1 MGIPGLKDEL
11 GPGERISLAR
21 YSIGHLQRTRK
32 PLRLAVDIS
41 IWLFQVQAAQGGTN
55 PALRTLFFRLT
66 RLISLPIQPIFVF
79 DGPYRPDYKR
89 GRLVSKNAAAAQIE
103 LSRKLIELFSYPCH
117 TAPGE
122 AEAECAKLQQ
132 AGVVDAVMSN
142 DVDALMFGSK
152 VTLLNYSKGS
162 AKQSGAATHV
172 DLYNTEVEDGDSKA
186 TLDTKGMVLVALLSG
201 GDYSP
206 AGVALCGPKLAVE
219 IARAGFGEDL
229 FEITQDLLSGRST
242 KKTEEALCEWRERLQ
257 YELQSNESGYFKTK
271 HKAVKIPA
279 DFPNLAALRS
289 CVDPVTSSLKDMD
302 TLRRL
307 DIWGRRVDVDRLRA
321 FVGRYLGW
329 KNAIGAKNFI
339 RKLAPSLLSYNLF
352 YSSLGTSKDKLRLKI
367 SGYKSADSFD
377 ALPVLK
383 LEYVPLQIVNVD
395 LDQETTT
402 ASPQEEEVM
411 NIDSSD
417 NDDTPKESHAM
428 VRKSTLAEYDP
439 SASQK
444 AWLFEALVRRGIPDT
459 VDDWFAE
466 YKKKEAAKKRPV
478 KKSETRKKKPKVVD
492 PGMKAG
498 SILRYG
504 TITKGPVI
512 QRNATPSLA
521 KESPPSNNHNLS
533 YSDRAGTQ
541 TPPISSEKSTDLPVS
556 PEFIDLTFSDPLDD
570 PVGLDHAQ
578 DKKGCIARSVFEIDL
593 ALSHV
598 HISEEM
604 PPASTQPG
612 IARAASRKQ
621 KIPKCKERIPAPS
634 ERPKEPKLPKEKKAI
649 MKSPSP
655 LPLNSAAQEFP
666 SLNQLSIELENIYN
680 TNPPSD
686 TRARHQ
692 KADRHALYRGNGPPA
707 SESIIDVFKPKM
719 ISREHCPPALHVEI
733 DNGFWT
739 KVQGASKD
747 CPCLLSSGKNPG
759 LNCISGRPICLG
771 CVSVIDLT

>member
-1 MGIPGLKDEL
+1 M
-11 GPGERISLAR
+11 
-21 YSIGHLQRTRK
+21 
-32 PLRLAVDIS
+32 
-41 IWLFQVQAAQGGTN
+41 
-55 PALRTLFFRLT
+55 
-66 RLISLPIQPIFVF
+66 
-79 DGPYRPDYKR
+79 
-89 GRLVSKNAAAAQIE
+89 
-103 LSRKLIELFSYPCH
+103 
-117 TAPGE
+117 APGE

-172 DLYNTEVEDGDSKA
+172 DLYNTEAEDGESKV
-186 TLDTKGMVLVALLSG
+186 TLNTRGMVLVALLSG

-242 KKTEEALCEWRERLQ
+242 KKAEEALCEWRERLQ

-289 CVDPVTSSLKDMD
+289 CVDPVTSSLKEMD
-302 TLRRL
+302 TLRRP
-307 DIWGRRVDVDRLRA
+307 DIWGRRVDVGQLRA

-329 KNAIGAKNFI
+329 KNAIGAKNFV

-352 YSSLGTSKDKLRLKI
+352 YSFPGMQKDKLPLKI
-367 SGYKSADSFD
+367 LGYKSADSFD

-395 LDQETTT
+395 LGQETATT
-402 ASPQEEEVM
+402 SPQEEEVM

-444 AWLFEALVRRGIPDT
+444 SWLFEALVRRGIPDT
-459 VDDWFAE
+459 VDDWLAE

-521 KESPPSNNHNLS
+521 KESPPSSNHSLP

-541 TPPISSEKSTDLPVS
+541 TPPISSEKSTGLPVS
-556 PEFIDLTFSDPLDD
+556 SEFIDLTFSDPLDD

-578 DKKGCIARSVFEIDL
+578 DKKGRKHYSYTSFQHMRILLGPNLQDCITRSVSEIDL

-598 HISEEM
+598 HITEEN
-604 PPASTQPG
+604 PLASDQPD
-612 IARAASRKQ
+612 IACATSRKQ
-621 KIPKCKERIPAPS
+621 KIPRRKERIPAPS
-634 ERPKEPKLPKEKKAI
+634 ERPKEPKQPKEKEAI
-649 MKSPSP
+649 TKSPSP
-655 LPLNSAAQEFP
+655 LPLYSTAQEFP
-666 SLNQLSIELENIYN
+666 SLNQLSIELESIYN
-680 TNPPSD
+680 ANSPSD
-686 TRARHQ
+686 TQARHQ
-692 KADRHALYRGNGPPA
+692 NADRQVSYRDNGPPA
-707 SESIIDVFKPKM
+707 SESIMEALNLNMV
-719 ISREHCPPALHVEI
+719 SREHRPAALHVKI

-739 KVQGASKD
+739 KIQGATTD
-747 CPCLLSSGKNPG
+747 CPCLLSSEDKPG
-759 LNCISGRPICLG
+759 LNCISGRPVCLG
-771 CVSVIDLT
+771 CVSTVDLT

>member
-21 YSIGHLQRTRK
+21 YSVGHLQRTRK

-41 IWLFQVQAAQGGTN
+41 IWLFQVQAAQGGAN

-79 DGPYRPDYKR
+79 DGPHRPDYKR
-89 GRLVSKNAAAAQIE
+89 GRLVNKNAAAAQIE

-117 TAPGE
+117 MAPGE

-172 DLYNTEVEDGDSKA
+172 DLYNTEAEDGDSKV
-186 TLDTKGMVLVALLSG
+186 TLDTRGMILVALLSG

-229 FEITQDLLSGRST
+229 LEITQDLLSGRST
-242 KKTEEALCEWRERLQ
+242 KKAEEALCEWRERLQ

-289 CVDPVTSSLKDMD
+289 CVDPVTSSLKEMD
-302 TLRRL
+302 ALRRS

-329 KNAIGAKNFI
+329 KNAIGAKNLI

-352 YSSLGTSKDKLRLKI
+352 YSSLGTPKDKPPLKI
-367 SGYKSADSFD
+367 LGYKSADSFD

-402 ASPQEEEVM
+402 TSPQEEEVM
-411 NIDSSD
+411 NSDSSD

-444 AWLFEALVRRGIPDT
+444 AWLFEAIVRRGIPDT
-459 VDDWFAE
+459 VDDWYVE
-466 YKKKEAAKKRPV
+466 CKKKEAAKKRLV

-498 SILRYG
+498 SILR
-504 TITKGPVI
+504 
-512 QRNATPSLA
+512 
-521 KESPPSNNHNLS
+521 
-533 YSDRAGTQ
+533 
-541 TPPISSEKSTDLPVS
+541 
-556 PEFIDLTFSDPLDD
+556 DPLDD
-570 PVGLDHAQ
+570 PVGLDHTQ
-578 DKKGCIARSVFEIDL
+578 DKNDCITRYVHEIDL

-598 HISEEM
+598 HISERM
-604 PPASTQPG
+604 LAGSTRPDIICAPSQE
-612 IARAASRKQ
+612 Q
-621 KIPKCKERIPAPS
+621 KIPKCKEQILVPPVQPNEA
-634 ERPKEPKLPKEKKAI
+634 KLPKEKKAI
-649 MKSPSP
+649 TKSPSP
-655 LPLNSAAQEFP
+655 HPSYSTTQEFP

-680 TNPPSD
+680 MNPPSD
-686 TRARHQ
+686 TRTRHQ
-692 KADRHALYRGNGPPA
+692 KTDRHVLYRDNGPPA
-707 SESIIDVFKPKM
+707 PEGIMDAFKPKM
-719 ISREHCPPALHVEI
+719 ISSEHRPPALHVKI

-739 KVQGASKD
+739 QVQGATTD
-747 CPCLLSSGKNPG
+747 CPCLLSSEKNSS
-759 LNCISGRPICLG
+759 LNCLSGRPICLG
-771 CVSVIDLT
+771 FACFNVDRA

>member
-21 YSIGHLQRTRK
+21 YSVGHLQRTRK

-79 DGPYRPDYKR
+79 DGPHRPDYKR

-117 TAPGE
+117 MAPGE

-172 DLYNTEVEDGDSKA
+172 DLYNTEAEDGDSKV
-186 TLDTKGMVLVALLSG
+186 TLDTRGMVLVALLSG

-229 FEITQDLLSGRST
+229 LEITQDLLSGRST
-242 KKTEEALCEWRERLQ
+242 KKAEEALCEWRERLQ

-289 CVDPVTSSLKDMD
+289 CVDPVTSSLKEMD
-302 TLRRL
+302 ALRRS

-321 FVGRYLGW
+321 FVGKYLGW
-329 KNAIGAKNFI
+329 KNAIGAKNLI

-352 YSSLGTSKDKLRLKI
+352 YSSLGTPKDKLPLKI
-367 SGYKSADSFD
+367 LGYKSADSFD

-444 AWLFEALVRRGIPDT
+444 AWLFETIVRRGIPDT

-466 YKKKEAAKKRPV
+466 CKKKEAAKKRPV
-478 KKSETRKKKPKVVD
+478 KKSEARKKKPKVVD

-512 QRNATPSLA
+512 QRNATSSLA
-521 KESPPSNNHNLS
+521 KESPPSSNHSLP
-533 YSDRAGTQ
+533 YSDIAGTQ
-541 TPPISSEKSTDLPVS
+541 KPPISSGKSTDLPAS
-556 PEFIDLTFSDPLDD
+556 SEFIDLTFSDPLDD
-570 PVGLDHAQ
+570 PVGSDHTQ
-578 DKKGCIARSVFEIDL
+578 DRKDL

-598 HISEEM
+598 HISEKM
-604 PPASTQPG
+604 LPGSTRPDIVCAPSQK
-612 IARAASRKQ
+612 R

-634 ERPKEPKLPKEKKAI
+634 VQPNEPKLPKEKKAI
-649 MKSPSP
+649 TKSPSP
-655 LPLNSAAQEFP
+655 LPSYSTTQEFP

-680 TNPPSD
+680 MNPPGD
-686 TRARHQ
+686 TRTRHQ
-692 KADRHALYRGNGPPA
+692 KTDRHILYRDNGPPA
-707 SESIIDVFKPKM
+707 PEGIMDAFKPEM
-719 ISREHCPPALHVEI
+719 IFCEHRPPALHVKI

-739 KVQGASKD
+739 QVQGATTD
-747 CPCLLSSGKNPG
+747 CPCLLSSEKNSS
-759 LNCISGRPICLG
+759 LNCLSGRPICLG
-771 CVSVIDLT
+771 YVSIVDLT

>member
-21 YSIGHLQRTRK
+21 YSVGHLQRTRK

-41 IWLFQVQAAQGGTN
+41 IWLFQVQAAQGGAN

-79 DGPYRPDYKR
+79 DGPHRPDYKR
-89 GRLVSKNAAAAQIE
+89 GRLVNKNAAAAQIE

-117 TAPGE
+117 MAPGE

-172 DLYNTEVEDGDSKA
+172 DLYNTEAEDGDSKV
-186 TLDTKGMVLVALLSG
+186 TLDTRGMILVALLSG

-229 FEITQDLLSGRST
+229 LEITQDLLSGRST
-242 KKTEEALCEWRERLQ
+242 KKAEEALCEWRERLQ

-289 CVDPVTSSLKDMD
+289 CVDPVTSSLKEMD
-302 TLRRL
+302 ALRRS
-307 DIWGRRVDVDRLRA
+307 DIWGRRVDVDRLRT
-321 FVGRYLGW
+321 F
-329 KNAIGAKNFI
+329 
-339 RKLAPSLLSYNLF
+339 LSWN
-352 YSSLGTSKDKLRLKI
+352 TEDKPPLKI
-367 SGYKSADSFD
+367 LGYKSADSFD

-402 ASPQEEEVM
+402 TSPQEEEVM
-411 NIDSSD
+411 NSDSSD

-444 AWLFEALVRRGIPDT
+444 AWLFEAIVRRGIPDT
-459 VDDWFAE
+459 VDDWYVE
-466 YKKKEAAKKRPV
+466 CKKKEAAKKRLV

-512 QRNATPSLA
+512 QRNATSSLA
-521 KESPPSNNHNLS
+521 KESPPSSNHSLS
-533 YSDRAGTQ
+533 YSDIAGTQ
-541 TPPISSEKSTDLPVS
+541 TPPISSGKSTDPPAS
-556 PEFIDLTFSDPLDD
+556 SEFIDLTFSDPLDD
-570 PVGLDHAQ
+570 PVGLDHTQ
-578 DKKGCIARSVFEIDL
+578 DKKDL

-598 HISEEM
+598 HISERM
-604 PPASTQPG
+604 LAGSTRPDIICAPSQE
-612 IARAASRKQ
+612 Q
-621 KIPKCKERIPAPS
+621 KIPKCKEQILVPPVQPNEA
-634 ERPKEPKLPKEKKAI
+634 KLPKEKKAI
-649 MKSPSP
+649 TKSPSP
-655 LPLNSAAQEFP
+655 HPSYSTTQEFP

-680 TNPPSD
+680 MNPPSD
-686 TRARHQ
+686 TRTRHQ
-692 KADRHALYRGNGPPA
+692 KTDRHVLYRDNGPPA
-707 SESIIDVFKPKM
+707 PEGIMDAFKPKM
-719 ISREHCPPALHVEI
+719 ISSEHRPPALHVKI

-739 KVQGASKD
+739 QVQGATTD
-747 CPCLLSSGKNPG
+747 CPCLLSSEKNSS
-759 LNCISGRPICLG
+759 LNCLSGRPICLG
-771 CVSVIDLT
+771 YVSIVDLT